1 MRLFWELAKLSFQRQ
16 LTYRA
21 ANLAGLGTNLFW
33 GLLRAALLIA
43 LYGTRTEVAGI
54 SIQGAITY
62 TGLTQAV
69 ITLYM
74 MFGWYDVINSVNTG
88 EVATDL
94 LKPFNYFTFWMA
106 QDLGRAFG
114 GFLLRG
120 VSIMAIYALIFKIS
134 LPTALDQWLAL
145 GIALILSW
153 MVSFSWRFLVN
164 LSAFW
169 TPNARGIGR
178 LAFTLSYF
186 LSGFLMPLRFFPNWF
201 VDLCNLTP
209 FPSTVNT
216 VVEIFLGV
224 LQGPALIQALLGQIL
239 WICILVVASQL
250 ALRAGIRQLVI
261 QGG

>member
-16 LTYRA
+16 LTYRT

-43 LYGTRTEVAGI
+43 LYGGRPEVAGI

-62 TGLTQAV
+62 TGLSQAV
-69 ITLYM
+69 ITLYF
-74 MFGWYDVINSVNTG
+74 MFGWYEVINSVYTG

-94 LKPFNYFTFWMA
+94 LKPFNFFTFWMA

-120 VSIMAIYALIFKIS
+120 VSIMAIYALIFKITV
-134 LPTALDQWLAL
+134 PTSSGQWLAL
-145 GIALILSW
+145 GLAIILSW

-186 LSGFLMPLRFFPNWF
+186 LSGFLMPLRFFPDWF
-201 VDLCNLTP
+201 VALCNLTP
-209 FPSTVNT
+209 FPATVNT
-216 VVEIFLGV
+216 VVDVYLGV
-224 LQGPALIQALLGQIL
+224 LQGPALAQAFLGQIL
-239 WICILVVASQL
+239 WILILTGLCQL
-250 ALRAGIRQLVI
+250 TLRAGIRQLVI